1 MAPTVA
7 LLGTLD
13 TKGAEYDFL
22 RARIAAA
29 GCTPLLIDCGVFP
42 PAGAVPDI
50 AAAEVARAAG
60 AAVDALREDADRGAA
75 VARMAEGA
83 ATTLRGLSERGRV
96 QAALAVGGSG
106 GTAIA
111 AEAMAALPIG
121 TPKLIVSTVA
131 SGDTRPY
138 MGARDVAMM
147 YSVVDIS
154 GINRFSAR
162 ILGNAAAAAA
172 GMAGAPVPEPEAAPR
187 PLVGTSMFGVT
198 TPSVTAARE
207 NLEHAGFEV
216 LVFHATGTGGQS
228 LEALAAD
235 GYLAGIADITTT
247 ELADELVGGVMS
259 AGADRLRA
267 AGRLGLPQAVSVGAV
282 DMVNFA
288 APETVPPGF
297 SDRLFYHHNANVTL
311 MRTTAAECAEIG
323 RRVADRLNGA
333 AGPVSLFLPL
343 GGVSALSVP
352 GGPFYDP
359 GADEALFAA
368 LRERVDP
375 ARVELH
381 ELDTHVNDPRF
392 AAAMTDRLTE
402 LLQERHQ

>member
-13 TKGAEYDFL
+13 TKGAEYEFL
-22 RARIAAA
+22 RQRLATA
-29 GCTPLLIDCGVFP
+29 GCTPLLIDCGVYP
-42 PAGAVPDI
+42 PEGTTPDI
-50 AAAEVARAAG
+50 PAEQVAQAAD
-60 AAVDALREDADRGAA
+60 AAVERLREAADRGAA

-83 ATTLRGLSERGRV
+83 AATLRELSEAGRV
-96 QAALAVGGSG
+96 QAVLAVGGSG

-111 AEAMAALPIG
+111 AQAMAALPIG
-121 TPKLIVSTVA
+121 MPKLIVSTVA

-138 MGARDVAMM
+138 VGARDVTMM
-147 YSVVDIS
+147 YSVVDIA
-154 GINRFSAR
+154 GINRISAR
-162 ILGNAAAAAA
+162 ILANAAAAAA
-172 GMAGAPVPEPEAAPR
+172 GMAGAAEPRVPPR

-235 GYLAGIADITTT
+235 GYLAGVLDITTT

-259 AGADRLRA
+259 AGSDRLRV
-267 AGRLGLPQAVSVGAV
+267 AGRHGLPQVVSVGAV

-288 APETVPPGF
+288 APDTVPAAF
-297 SDRLFYHHNANVTL
+297 ADRVFYHHNPNVTL
-311 MRTTAAECAEIG
+311 MRTTAQECTEIA
-323 RRVADRLNGA
+323 RRIADRLNGA
-333 AGPVSLFLPL
+333 AGPVSLYLPL
-343 GGVSALSVP
+343 GGVSALSEA
-352 GGPFYDP
+352 GGPFHD
-359 GADEALFAA
+359 ADADTALFAT
-368 LRERVDP
+368 LRERIDP

-381 ELDTHVNDPRF
+381 ELDTDVNDPRF
-392 AAAMTDRLTE
+392 AAAMTDRLTA
-402 LLQERHQ
+402 LVQEHQQ

>member
-13 TKGAEYDFL
+13 TKGAEYEFL
-22 RARIAAA
+22 RQRLSAA
-29 GCTPLLIDCGVFP
+29 GCTPLLIDCGVYP
-42 PAGAVPDI
+42 PQGAVPDVPATQVAQ
-50 AAAEVARAAG
+50 AAGTAVERLRAA
-60 AAVDALREDADRGAA
+60 ADRGTA

-83 ATTLRGLSERGRV
+83 AATLRGLSEAGRV
-96 QAALAVGGSG
+96 QAVLAVGGSG

-111 AEAMAALPIG
+111 ARAMAALPIG

-138 MGARDVAMM
+138 VGARDVAMM
-147 YSVVDIS
+147 YSVVDIA

-172 GMAGAPVPEPEAAPR
+172 GMAGAAEPEVPPR

-207 NLEHAGFEV
+207 NLERTGFEV

-235 GYLAGIADITTT
+235 GFLAGVLDITTT

-259 AGADRLRA
+259 AGDDRLRV
-267 AGRLGLPQAVSVGAV
+267 AGRHGLPQVVSVGAV

-288 APETVPPGF
+288 APDTVPAAF
-297 SDRLFYHHNANVTL
+297 ADRLFYHHNPNVTL
-311 MRTTAAECAEIG
+311 MRTTAEECAEIA
-323 RRVADRLNGA
+323 RRIAARLNEA
-333 AGPVSLFLPL
+333 IGPVALYLPL
-343 GGVSALSVP
+343 GGVSALSVA
-352 GGPFYDP
+352 GQPFHDAE
-359 GADEALFAA
+359 ADAALFAT
-368 LRERVDP
+368 LREQVDP

-381 ELDTHVNDPRF
+381 ELDADVNDPRF

-402 LLQERHQ
+402 LIQEHHQ